1 MSINSI
7 PGPDRISPASTSME
21 STSSSSTSA
30 SAESAVA
37 ASASALDRLTQQS
50 PPARFPWLNRWSHE
64 LELAARQRSAF
75 PAAPTIGDSLD
86 QSA

>member
-1 MSINSI
+1 MSIDKI
-7 PGPDRISPASTSME
+7 KGPDRAPPSSTPTPKE
-21 STSSSSTSA
+21 STSSEATA
-30 SAESAVA
+30 AQARA

-50 PPARFPWLNRWSHE
+50 PPARFPWLNRLSRE
-64 LELAARQRSAF
+64 LESAARRRGAF